1 MDCRDRNTGTEDSPS
16 GSGPK
21 GERRSGMPTKGK
33 ILVVDDEKNLREF
46 LEIMLQQDG
55 YEVETAQD
63 GRFALEKM
71 KNSHFDLVI
80 CDVKMPEVDGIEV
93 LKKAKE
99 NWADTEVIMIT
110 AYASTET
117 AVEAMKQGALDYIT
131 KPFKVDE
138 IRIIIERAFERRTLE
153 RQNRLLKKQLKG
165 SDAFPMII
173 GSSPVMQKMFAL
185 VEKIADTPTNVL
197 ITGESGTGKELVAKA
212 IHNQSDRRDA
222 PFVAIHCGA
231 IPENLIESELFG
243 HMKGSFTGAI
253 QNKVGLLKMADGGTV
268 FLDEVGEIP
277 LQMQVKLLRVLQERT
292 FRRVGCT
299 EDLSVSVRIICAT
312 NKELEE
318 EIEAGRFR
326 EDLYYRLNVIRIAMP
341 SLRDRKGDI
350 PLLAEHFVKKY
361 TQELHRKI
369 TKISDEAME
378 LLENYYYPG
387 NVREL
392 ENILERA
399 VALATTPVILAEN
412 LPADMMYRRRKDP
425 GREKGF
431 LPSRFPDDGLYL
443 ESIVED
449 LEKMLIQQA
458 LDRTHGVKKRAA
470 ELLHV
475 SFRSFRYRLEKYAMN
490 ERDDAPDV

>member
-1 MDCRDRNTGTEDSPS
+1 MA
-16 GSGPK
+16 
-21 GERRSGMPTKGK
+21 TKGK

-46 LEIMLQQDG
+46 LEIMLQKDG
-55 YEVETAQD
+55 YDVEVAPD
-63 GRFALEKM
+63 GRVALEKLETT
-71 KNSHFDLVI
+71 HFDLII
-80 CDVKMPEVDGIEV
+80 CDVKMPSVDGIQV

-99 NWADTEVIMIT
+99 SWADTEVIMIT

-138 IRIIIERAFERRTLE
+138 IRIIIERAFERTSLE
-153 RQNRLLKKQLKG
+153 RQNRLLKKELKG
-165 SDAFPMII
+165 SEAFPSII
-173 GSSPVMQKMFAL
+173 GESLAMGKMFAL

-212 IHNQSDRRDA
+212 IHNQSERREA

-243 HMKGSFTGAI
+243 HLKGSFTGAI

-277 LQMQVKLLRVLQERT
+277 LQMQVKLLRFLQERT

-299 EDLSVSVRIICAT
+299 EDLSVNVRIICAT

-326 EDLYYRLNVIRIAMP
+326 EDLYYRLNVIRFSMP
-341 SLRDRKGDI
+341 SLRERKGDI
-350 PLLAEHFVKKY
+350 PLLAEYFIKKY
-361 TQELHRKI
+361 ARELNRKI
-369 TKISDEAME
+369 TRISDEAME
-378 LLENYYYPG
+378 MLQNYFYPG

-399 VALATTPVILAEN
+399 VALAATPVILSEN
-412 LPADMMYRRRKDP
+412 LPADLMYRRRKDA
-425 GREKGF
+425 GRERGGV
-431 LPSRFPDDGLYL
+431 PARFPEEGLYL
-443 ESIVED
+443 ETIVED
-449 LEKMLIQQA
+449 LEKQLIQQA

-490 ERDDAPDV
+490 ERDVSSEP